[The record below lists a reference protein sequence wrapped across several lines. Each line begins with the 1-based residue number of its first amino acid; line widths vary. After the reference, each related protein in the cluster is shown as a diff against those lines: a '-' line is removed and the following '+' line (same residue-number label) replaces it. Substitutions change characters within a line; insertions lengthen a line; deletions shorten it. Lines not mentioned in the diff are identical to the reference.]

1 MALNYSFEKKLT
13 LKPQK
18 EKGLSTFLIALITAT
33 VIFLPFIIS
42 DNGYFVFFGDFNAQ
56 QIPFYKMCH
65 QAVREG
71 NFAWNNLTDLGS
83 NFVGSYSY
91 YLLGSVFFWITIPF
105 PTSFVPYLMAPL
117 LILKFACAAFT
128 AYLYIRRFTRTPESA
143 QIGGLL
149 YAFSGFSIYN
159 IFFNSF
165 HEPIIVFPLLLLALE
180 LLITENR
187 RGVFALAVCLSAI
200 TNYFFFFGM
209 VVFAVIYFAVRLFS
223 HAVKFRLS
231 VFFAL
236 IFEAVIGVAMAA
248 VLLLPSFMALSGN
261 ARISDILLGWNAI
274 TYGKE
279 QIYLN
284 VIECFFFPPDI
295 PARPVF
301 FPGADVKWS
310 SLGGWLP
317 LVSMTAVFTLFIH
330 KKGSWL
336 KRVLGICIFMAFIPI
351 LNSAFY
357 AFNVS
362 YYARWFY
369 MPILMMCLA
378 SAVLLED
385 ETVDFS
391 AGIKYTAGVTLF
403 FALVIGFFPQEG
415 EDGRLLFGLYT
426 RGTDAPYAV
435 RFWCAVAI
443 SVVSLLVFIALLYF
457 RKSKMKFFLNASTV
471 AVCIIAIIYSTVFI
485 ATGRAH
491 SFDIQKTMINELIEG
506 KVYLER
512 DTDYRIDTFDCVDNT
527 GMYLGYPSI
536 NSFHSVVPS
545 SITDFYNCL
554 GVERTV
560 ASRPDTDL
568 PAVRSLLSVKYL
580 LVRQDGESFY
590 KTSEKTKMP
599 GYTFYKND
607 GGFHI
612 FSNDNYIPYGFSYE
626 YYFTEKD
633 IKKYCGNNGDFISRM
648 MLKGVL
654 IDEADAGKF
663 KGILKHISEREDIAF
678 QQNTTQNYAFT
689 DEYLSEDA
697 LALKETSADSFEFNK
712 NVFTAA
718 VNRKKE
724 SLVFFSVPYD
734 EGWSAEVN
742 GQKATIQKVNKGF
755 MAVVVPEGESVI
767 RFTYETPGLKAG
779 AIVSLCG
786 FTVFLI
792 YFVAVSFV
800 HKKHPKD
807 IYYPEGQ
814 ELIFKWH
821 KQEIADSLA
830 NNSEDEDSP
839 LAHINKG
846 IDDIEEEKSQSDEQD
861 GNFDIKTDVFD
872 D

>member
-1 MALNYSFEKKLT
+1 MNYSFEKKLT

-18 EKGLSTFLIALITAT
+18 EKGLSTFLIALITAAA
-33 VIFLPFIIS
+33 IFLPFIVS

-71 NFAWNNLTDLGS
+71 NTGWNTLTDLGA

-149 YAFSGFSIYN
+149 YAFSGFSVYN

-165 HEPIIVFPLLLLALE
+165 HEPIIVFPLLLLSLE

-187 RGVFALAVCLSAI
+187 RGFFALAVCLSAI

-209 VVFAVIYFAVRLFS
+209 VVFTVIYYTVRVLS
-223 HAVKFRLS
+223 NAIKFRLS
-231 VFFAL
+231 NFLAL
-236 IFEAVIGVAMAA
+236 VFEAVTGVAMSA
-248 VLLLPSFMALSGN
+248 VLLLPSLMALSGN
-261 ARISDILLGWNAI
+261 ARISDLLLGWNAI

-284 VIECFFFPPDI
+284 IIECFFFPPDI

-301 FPGADVKWS
+301 FPAADVKWA

-336 KRVLGICIFMAFIPI
+336 KRVLAICVFMAFIPI

-378 SAVLLED
+378 SAVLSED
-385 ETVDFS
+385 RTVDFT
-391 AGIKYTAGVTLF
+391 AGIKYTAAVTLF
-403 FALVIGFFPQEG
+403 FALVIGFFPQKG
-415 EDGRLLFGLYT
+415 EDGSLIFGLYT

-435 RFWCAVAI
+435 RFWTATAI
-443 SVVSLLVFIALLYF
+443 SVVSLLVFVAILYF
-457 RKSKMKFFLNASTV
+457 RKKNIALFFKLTT
-471 AVCIIAIIYSTVFI
+471 VCICLISVIFSIVFI
-485 ATGRAH
+485 STGRAH
-491 SFDIQKTMINELIEG
+491 SFDIQKTVIGELIEG
-506 KVYLER
+506 KVNLE
-512 DTDYRIDTFDCVDNT
+512 DDSEYRIDTFDCVDNT
-527 GMYLGYPSI
+527 GMYLGIPSV
-536 NSFHSVVPS
+536 NAFHSVVPS
-545 SITDFYNCL
+545 SISDFYGCL
-554 GVERTV
+554 GVERSV
-560 ASRPDTDL
+560 ASRPDTNL
-568 PAVRSLLSVKYL
+568 PAIRSLLSVKYL

-599 GYTFYKND
+599 GYVFYKND
-607 GGFHI
+607 GGFSI
-612 FSNDNYIPYGFSYE
+612 FKNENYIPYGFSYE
-626 YYFTEKD
+626 YYFTKKD
-633 IKKYCGNNGDFISRM
+633 IREYCGNNGDRISRM

-654 IDEADAGKF
+654 LDEGDVNKYS
-663 KGILKHISEREDIAF
+663 GILKHISEREDIAF
-678 QQNTTQNYAFT
+678 QQTTGQNYAFT
-689 DEYLSEDA
+689 DDYMGEDA
-697 LALKETSADSFEFNK
+697 SALAETSADYFDFDK
-712 NVFTAA
+712 NVFTAT

-734 EGWSAEVN
+734 EGWSAEIN
-742 GQKATIQKVNKGF
+742 GQTAKIEKVNKGF
-755 MAVVVPEGESVI
+755 MAVIVPEGESVI
-767 RFTYETPGLKAG
+767 HFTYETPGLKAG
-779 AIVSLCG
+779 AMVSLGG

-792 YFVAVSFV
+792 YFVAASFIL
-800 HKKHPKD
+800 KKHPKD
-807 IYYPEGQ
+807 VYYPEGK

-821 KQEIADSLA
+821 KEEIAESLE
-830 NNSEDEDSP
+830 NNIEEDDSP
-839 LAHINKG
+839 LSKINKR
-846 IDDIEEEKSQSDEQD
+846 IDDFEEEETDADKKNES
-861 GNFDIKTDVFD
+861 FDIKTDVFD